1 MTVLRERLLEGRT
14 IALDRGAPGAVRQ
27 ALKRLGAT
35 VDAGVPPDALVFDAA
50 AAFGEGGLEGLS
62 AALEGAW
69 AAIGEVVAGE
79 LIPAG
84 RPGKIVLL
92 APRPGAG
99 PFAEGARAALENLA
113 RTLSVEW
120 ARYAVTAV
128 AIAPGEETTVE
139 HVAELICYLLSPA
152 GDYFSGCRFEL
163 GAAA

>member
-14 IALDRGAPGAVRQ
+14 IALDRGAPDAVRH
-27 ALKRLGAT
+27 ALEGLGAT

-50 AAFGEGGLEGLS
+50 AAFGQGGLEGLS

-69 AAIGEVVAGE
+69 AAISEVVAGE

-84 RPGKIVLL
+84 RPGKLVLL

-120 ARYAVTAV
+120 ARYGITTTTIWPEARTAEDDLGTVV
-128 AIAPGEETTVE
+128 A
-139 HVAELICYLLSPA
+139 YLCSQA
-152 GDYFSGCRFEL
+152 GAYFSGCRFEL
-163 GAAA
+163 DALG